1 MQQGDEF
8 QVEVQPDFIEKI
20 TRANPQKALSELVWN
35 SLDADAKEVRVY
47 CERNELEALSA
58 VIVRDDGAG
67 IPKAKVQEYFRHL
80 GGSWKRAGARTE
92 GGRFLHGQE
101 GRGRFKAF
109 AIGAHVE
116 WAVIYARD
124 GKKWRYA
131 ISMSATDVKRVRVTP
146 EEAVDAATPTG
157 VKLTISEPHRDFRS
171 FDDEA
176 WLAALAEVFALYLSD
191 YPDVS
196 VFVSG
201 RRLDPKAVI
210 SSRKALSLDDIE
222 VDGQAHPVRLEIVE
236 WRGVSNRA
244 LFLCNEHRFP
254 LMQIDRRFH
263 IGSAVQ
269 FTAYLESSYIG
280 RLQAEG
286 LLELSEMQAPVVLA
300 LDQAVAKIKDHFR
313 SLAAQEARS
322 YVAEWKAER
331 IYPFAD
337 EAPRTPVELVERQVF
352 DIVAVNVARHL
363 PDFESAA
370 PKSKA
375 LHLRLLRQAIEKS
388 PEDLQLI
395 LTEVLNLPI
404 RKQEELAELL
414 REGSLSSIINAAK
427 VVADRLKFLTGL
439 EAILFDKGPK
449 QRLRERTQ
457 LHRILADNPW
467 VFGEEFHL
475 SVDDMSLT
483 EVLRKHKT
491 LLGEDIVIDAPV
503 KHVSQTR
510 GIVDLMLSRQIRRHR
525 ANDLT
530 HLVVELKAPSVKI
543 GRDEIS
549 QVMGYAAS
557 VTEDE
562 RFRSVDTK
570 WVFWLVSD
578 DIDAMAKFAI
588 GENTATGLIHKTSN
602 VAIYVKSWAQVL
614 DDNRARLQFFQER
627 LEHQADKGAALKHL
641 QERYANYLEGV
652 LDAAEL
658 DSKANSKAE
667 PNFDAQGG
675 GAVGRST
682 L

>member
-8 QVEVQPDFIEKI
+8 QVEVQPDFIEEI
-20 TRANPQKALSELVWN
+20 TRA
-35 SLDADAKEVRVY
+35 
-47 CERNELEALSA
+47 
-58 VIVRDDGAG
+58 
-67 IPKAKVQEYFRHL
+67 
-80 GGSWKRAGARTE
+80 
-92 GGRFLHGQE
+92 
-101 GRGRFKAF
+101 
-109 AIGAHVE
+109 
-116 WAVIYARD
+116 
-124 GKKWRYA
+124 
-131 ISMSATDVKRVRVTP
+131 TP
-146 EEAVDAATPTG
+146 
-157 VKLTISEPHRDFRS
+157 
-171 FDDEA
+171 
-176 WLAALAEVFALYLSD
+176 
-191 YPDVS
+191 
-196 VFVSG
+196 
-201 RRLDPKAVI
+201 
-210 SSRKALSLDDIE
+210 
-222 VDGQAHPVRLEIVE
+222 
-236 WRGVSNRA
+236 
-244 LFLCNEHRFP
+244 
-254 LMQIDRRFH
+254 
-263 IGSAVQ
+263 
-269 FTAYLESSYIG
+269 
-280 RLQAEG
+280 
-286 LLELSEMQAPVVLA
+286 
-300 LDQAVAKIKDHFR
+300 LDQAIAKIKDHFR

-337 EAPRTPVELVERQVF
+337 EVPRTPVELVERQVF

-375 LHLRLLRQAIEKS
+375 LHLRMLRQAIEKS

-414 REGSLSSIINAAK
+414 REGSLSSIINAAR
-427 VVADRLKFLTGL
+427 VVVDRLKFLTGL
-439 EAILFDKGPK
+439 EAILFDRGPK
-449 QRLRERTQ
+449 QRLKERTQ

-503 KHVSQTR
+503 KHVSRTR
-510 GIVDLMLSRQIRRHR
+510 SIVDLMLSRQIRRHR

-557 VTEDE
+557 VTADE
-562 RFRSVDTK
+562 RFRNVETQ
-570 WVFWLVSD
+570 WVFWVVSD
-578 DIDAMAKFAI
+578 DIDAMARFSI
-588 GENTATGLIHKTSN
+588 GENTATGLIHKTAN
-602 VAIYVKSWAQVL
+602 VAIYIKSWAQVL

-658 DSKANSKAE
+658 DSNADSKAE
-667 PNFDAQGG
+667 PSFDAQGG
-675 GAVGRST
+675 GAMGRST